1 MCKWPLDRLTE
12 YAVKVTKGF
21 HLRHLRAKI
30 MFKNSS
36 LLKINI
42 SKILYSI
49 RPFSQSSSEW
59 LNRHNKDQYVK
70 KAKIVII
77 LFNKARL

>member
-1 MCKWPLDRLTE
+1 MIKKIFKYEIKSMQYL
-12 YAVKVTKGF
+12 
-21 HLRHLRAKI
+21 LRA
-30 MFKNSS
+30 
-36 LLKINI
+36 KINI